1 MFSRR
6 SYLEPRKKKS
16 NFGLICRWWYFP
28 SPLEFWNW
36 FPLIYSSIGESFNF
50 FLTSMECT
58 IDQTTY
64 ITEFESFILKEWK
77 GKINSLGRKMKERI
91 CSVHSVVLFCPWFL
105 CQSVGKEKK
114 GKNWFSFLQVR
125 NIFLPCQP
133 LQQLWIP
140 QKVMEVN
147 PITERNHVF
156 WI

>member
-1 MFSRR
+1 MYYWSD
-6 SYLEPRKKKS
+6 YLHYWVWE
-16 NFGLICRWWYFP
+16 
-28 SPLEFWNW
+28 
-36 FPLIYSSIGESFNF
+36 
-50 FLTSMECT
+50 
-58 IDQTTY
+58 
-64 ITEFESFILKEWK
+64 FILKEWK

-147 PITERNHVF
+147 PISERNHVF
-156 WI
+156 WISGRGKLMVDEEQPIKVFVIEWSWNCFTSFVPF